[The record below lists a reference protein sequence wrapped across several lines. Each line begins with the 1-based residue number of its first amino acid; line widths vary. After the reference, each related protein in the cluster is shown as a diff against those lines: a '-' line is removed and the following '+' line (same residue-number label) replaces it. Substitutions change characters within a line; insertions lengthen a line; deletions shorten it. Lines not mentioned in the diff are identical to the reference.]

1 LRLIAPESS
10 ANITDAVTF
19 RLTCS
24 CLWILFTCAIAHGA
38 GVDQEQQQRLQRR
51 FQETV
56 QLYDSNQFNDA
67 ASRLEQLVREFPQS
81 FDVHELLGMVY
92 SAQGRDSDATE
103 HLQKAV
109 QLKPNSAAART
120 SLATNLVR
128 THKLSP
134 AEIEFKKALAL
145 EPSSYDANHNLGEF
159 YVAGG
164 KIAQAIPYLEK
175 ARRFKP
181 AAYDNGYDLA
191 LAYIETG
198 KHSQAEQ
205 VIRGLMVQKDTAEL
219 HNLLGEIEEKSGN
232 FVAAEH
238 EYEAAAHMDPSESNL
253 FDWASE
259 LLLHR
264 TLDPAVDVFLQATQR
279 YPQSPRLA
287 IGLGMAFY
295 SRGNYDDAVKAL
307 LKAADLDPTD
317 TRCYYFLSK
326 AYDSSPGQ
334 ADEVIQRFRRFSEL
348 QPRNAHALYYYA
360 MSLWKGRR
368 AQDANV
374 DFVQIESL
382 LKTSI
387 ELDPK
392 FPEAHLQLGNL
403 YSEQKRYSDAAP
415 HYERALAVNADLADA
430 HYRLG
435 QAYVHL
441 GKRDDA
447 QKQMEVYQKLRA
459 RHLAELDKQRA
470 EIRQFVVSE
479 KGEKPAVEPAPSHDL
494 P

>member
-1 LRLIAPESS
+1 M
-10 ANITDAVTF
+10 
-19 RLTCS
+19 
-24 CLWILFTCAIAHGA
+24 
-38 GVDQEQQQRLQRR
+38 
-51 FQETV
+51 
-56 QLYDSNQFNDA
+56 
-67 ASRLEQLVREFPQS
+67 REFPQS

-92 SAQGRDSDATE
+92 SAQGKYPDATE

-120 SLATNLVR
+120 LLATNLVR

-134 AEIEFKKALAL
+134 AETEFKKALAL
-145 EPSSYDANHNLGEF
+145 EPASYDTNHNLGEF
-159 YVAGG
+159 YIAGG
-164 KIAQAIPYLEK
+164 KLAQAVPYLGK
-175 ARRFKP
+175 AHRIKP
-181 AAYDNGYDLA
+181 DAYDNGYDLA
-191 LAYIETG
+191 LAYLETG
-198 KHSQAEQ
+198 KHALAKD
-205 VIRGLMVQKDTAEL
+205 VIRGLLAQRNTAEL

-238 EYEAAAHMDPSESNL
+238 EYESAAHMDPSESNL

-264 TLDPAVDVFLQATQR
+264 TLDPAVDVFQQATQR

-287 IGLGMAFY
+287 IGLGMALY

-307 LKAADLDPTD
+307 LKAADLDPSD

-334 ADEVIQRFRRFSEL
+334 ADDVIQRFRRFAEL
-348 QPRNAHALYYYA
+348 QPRNARALYYYA

-374 DFVQIESL
+374 DFGQIESL
-382 LKTSI
+382 LKSAV

-403 YSEQKRYSDAAP
+403 YSEQKKYSDAAP
-415 HYERALAVNADLADA
+415 QYEQALAVNSDLADA

-447 QKQMEVYQKLRA
+447 QQQLQVYQKLRA
-459 RHLAELDKQRA
+459 QHLAELDKQRA

-479 KGEKPAVEPAPSHDL
+479 KGDKPVSEPAASHDL